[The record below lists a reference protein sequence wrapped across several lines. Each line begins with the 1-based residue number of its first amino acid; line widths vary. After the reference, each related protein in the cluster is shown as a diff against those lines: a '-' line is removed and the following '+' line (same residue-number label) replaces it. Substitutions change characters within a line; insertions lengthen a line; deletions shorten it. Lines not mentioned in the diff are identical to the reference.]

1 MTQRNIAA
9 WLAQWLAQSPAQSVE
24 DWHNRQRW
32 LAPVPFHGYPAERV
46 ALEWGEGVLLTL

>member
-24 DWHNRQRW
+24 DWHNRKGW
-32 LAPVPFHGYPAERV
+32 LASIPCQGS
-46 ALEWGEGVLLTL
+46 GVLLTL